1 MEANNIKKGLND
13 IENIYK
19 NLTYFDQYGG
29 SVLSLFLI
37 TIIVFLLCVYC
48 YAKTN
53 IKPIVDDWP
62 NQRCKPYY
70 IPFAGF
76 ITKPANVSATDY
88 TLENFNYC
96 TQNILSSITGY
107 MLEPLTFVT
116 GVLNSVVSQL
126 SGDINSARGMF
137 YKIRTLGQ
145 TITQD
150 VMGRLMNI
158 MAPLQ
163 QIIIS
168 VRDMFGKMQGILTTA
183 LFTLLGT
190 YYSLQALMGAIAQ
203 FIIQILIGMVALI
216 FLFWLIP
223 FTWGTAISMTAVFV
237 AVSIPLAIMLAFMV
251 QVLHVNPDLSIPTI
265 RVPSLKCFDKDTL
278 ILMKDGKNKKIEEI
292 SVGDILYY
300 DGMVTA
306 KMKVDTNGSIM
317 YSLHN
322 IIVSDTHLVHFKGE
336 WIRVCEHPES
346 KKIVQYKEPYLYC
359 LNTSSKT
366 IYINN
371 TLFSDWDELV
381 GDDFFNIVRNTE
393 STKMTSS
400 EIHQFLDS
408 GFVGSSLIKLQNN
421 TTKQLQNIEVGD
433 ILSHGETVYGIIEI
447 DGKNLKQYEYNLGKD
462 NFIRGVANL
471 HPVNNNLNNKIIKQE
486 QILGKT
492 EDKLYHLVTNTK
504 TFSINE
510 INIYDYN
517 KTIDS
522 LLEQKTKQTK
532 QTKQTK

>member
-53 IKPIVDDWP
+53 IKPIIDDWP

-70 IPFAGF
+70 MPFAGF

-96 TQNILSSITGY
+96 SQNILSSITGY

-145 TITQD
+145 TITQE
-150 VMGRLMNI
+150 VMGRILNI
-158 MAPLQ
+158 MVPLQ

-168 VRDMFGKMQGILTTA
+168 VRDMIGKIQGILTAA

-190 YYSLQALMGAIAQ
+190 YYSLQALMGSIAEL
-203 FIIQILIGMVALI
+203 IIKILIGMAIMIYI
-216 FLFWLIP
+216 FYLIP
-223 FTWGTAISMTAVFV
+223 FTFGIATSMSAIFV
-237 AVSIPLAIMLAFMV
+237 SIAIPLAIMLVFMV
-251 QVLHVNPDLSIPTI
+251 DVLHVNPNLSIPELKF
-265 RVPSLKCFDKDTL
+265 PSLKCFDKDTL

-300 DGMVTA
+300 DGMVTG

-322 IIVSDTHLVHFKGE
+322 IIVSDTHLVHFKGN
-336 WIRVCEHPES
+336 WIRVCEHPEA
-346 KKIVQYKEPYLYC
+346 KKMLQYKEPYLYC

-381 GDDFFNIVRNTE
+381 GDDFFKIIRNTE
-393 STKMTSS
+393 FTKINSS

-408 GFVGSSLIKLQNN
+408 GFVGNTVIKLQNN
-421 TTKQLQNIEVGD
+421 TIKQLQNIEVGD
-433 ILSHGETVYGIIEI
+433 ILSNGETVYGIIEI
-447 DGKNLKQYEYNLGKD
+447 DGKNLKQYEYILGKD
-462 NFIRGVANL
+462 IFIRGAANL
-471 HPVNNNLNNKIIKQE
+471 RPVNNNLKNRLIKQE

-492 EDKLYHLVTNTK
+492 ENKLYHLVTNTK

-522 LLEQKTKQTK
+522 LLEQ
-532 QTKQTK
+532 

>member
-37 TIIVFLLCVYC
+37 TAIVFLLCVYC

-96 TQNILSSITGY
+96 SQNILSSITGY
-107 MLEPLTFVT
+107 MLQPLTFVT
-116 GVLNSVVSQL
+116 GILNSVVSQL

-145 TITQD
+145 TITQE

-158 MAPLQ
+158 MVPLQ

-168 VRDMFGKMQGILTTA
+168 VKDMIAKIQGILTAA

-190 YYSLQALMGAIAQ
+190 YYSLQALMGSIAEL
-203 FIIQILIGMVALI
+203 IIKILIGMAIMIYI
-216 FLFWLIP
+216 FYLIP
-223 FTWGTAISMTAVFV
+223 FTFGIATSMSAIFV
-237 AVSIPLAIMLAFMV
+237 SIAIPLAIMLVFMV
-251 QVLHVNPDLSIPTI
+251 DVLHVNPDLSIPELKF
-265 RVPSLKCFDKDTL
+265 PSIKCFDKDTL
-278 ILMKDGKNKKIEEI
+278 ILMKDGKHKKIEEI
-292 SVGDILYY
+292 SVGDVLYY
-300 DGMVTA
+300 DGMVTG
-306 KMKVDTNGSIM
+306 KMKVDTKGSIM

-336 WIRVCEHPES
+336 WIRVCEHPEA
-346 KKIVQYKEPYLYC
+346 KKVLHYVEPYLYC

-381 GDDFFNIVRNTE
+381 GDDFLKIINNFENP
-393 STKMTSS
+393 TKITSS

-408 GFVGSSLIKLQNN
+408 GFVGNTLIKLKNN

-462 NFIRGVANL
+462 NFIRGALNIHL
-471 HPVNNNLNNKIIKQE
+471 VNNNLNNKIIKQE

-522 LLEQKTKQTK
+522 ILEH
-532 QTKQTK
+532 